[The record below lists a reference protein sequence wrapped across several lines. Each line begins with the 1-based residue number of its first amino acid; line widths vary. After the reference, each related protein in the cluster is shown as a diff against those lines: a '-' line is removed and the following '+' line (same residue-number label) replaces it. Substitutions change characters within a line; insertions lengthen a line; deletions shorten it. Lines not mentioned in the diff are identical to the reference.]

1 VVALAIDGNRA
12 VWANVGDSRLY
23 YLHEGRIY
31 SCTEDHSVSYK
42 KYKAGEITREEI
54 CTDEDQSR
62 LLRTLGS
69 EVRNEPDVKI
79 CDVPLVPGDAF
90 LLCSDGVWEYLRD
103 EEIAIDLLK
112 ARNARKWAELLLL
125 RLMNRI
131 SGENDNLTL
140 LALILK

>member
-1 VVALAIDGNRA
+1 
-12 VWANVGDSRLY
+12 
-23 YLHEGRIY
+23 
-31 SCTEDHSVSYK
+31 
-42 KYKAGEITREEI
+42 
-54 CTDEDQSR
+54 
-62 LLRTLGS
+62 
-69 EVRNEPDVKI
+69 
-79 CDVPLVPGDAF
+79 VPLVPGDAF

-103 EEIAIDLLK
+103 EEILIDLLK